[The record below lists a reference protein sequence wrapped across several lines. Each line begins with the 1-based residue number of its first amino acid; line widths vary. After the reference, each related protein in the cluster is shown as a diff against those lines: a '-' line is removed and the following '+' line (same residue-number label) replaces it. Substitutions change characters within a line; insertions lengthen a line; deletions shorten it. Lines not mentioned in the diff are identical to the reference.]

1 MVLQF
6 KKVVRRKKKGE
17 IGRRNF
23 FCYREGR
30 QPLKMVDPS
39 KEQRNRMSLKCGCKA
54 RLTIVLRK
62 SIDIFPKKWQVTIFV
77 VDHNH
82 ELLSP
87 SSVRFLPANR
97 VITEDDKNC
106 ILLYKEAGLSI
117 REIIRVLEL
126 KKNVK
131 HGHLPFFQQDIRN
144 FYVKMRKM
152 HDVNDAM
159 DLLQFCK
166 VAKERNS
173 KFQYAFTTDEEK
185 RLKHI
190 F

>member
-1 MVLQF
+1 MQIEKVLQF
-6 KKVVRRKKKGE
+6 EKVVRRKKNGE
-17 IGRRNF
+17 IGRCNF
-23 FCYREGR
+23 FCHREGR

-62 SIDIFPKKWQVTIFV
+62 SMDIFPKEWHVTIFV

-87 SSVRFLPANR
+87 SSVRFLLANL
-97 VITEDDKNC
+97 VITKDDKNC
-106 ILLYKEAGLSI
+106 ILLYKEAELSI
-117 REIIRVLEL
+117 REIIHVMEL

-144 FYVKMRKM
+144 FYVKMRR
-152 HDVNDAM
+152 DNY
-159 DLLQFCK
+159 
-166 VAKERNS
+166 R
-173 KFQYAFTTDEEK
+173 
-185 RLKHI
+185 
-190 F
+190 